1 MKKSLLLLGAIAG
14 IALTG
19 CKVKSTIKVNPDK
32 EKYVVGIAQYAPH
45 VALDAATEGFKEKLT
60 ELLTAE
66 GRQVEFR
73 EKNASGT
80 QSLCTTIVNDLVSYD
95 VDLIMANAT
104 PCVAAAYQATSVI
117 PILGTSVTEYGV
129 ALNIEFKDG
138 KSGTNVSGTSDLAP
152 LDQQV
157 EIMTQLNPSARKFGI
172 VYNASEPNS
181 KFQADEVAK
190 YLKQKNLESKEYVL
204 SDASTISSIC
214 GLAASEM
221 DVIYIPTDN
230 FCANNVNAI
239 NAEFAGRIPVFAG
252 EEGICKGCGF
262 ATLSIDYKE
271 LGKITGEMAFN
282 VLLGKQDIREYAVK
296 YDEHAK
302 KKYVKSRCEEFGI
315 TIPTDSGYE
324 ELVIE

>member
-1 MKKSLLLLGAIAG
+1 MKKSLLFVGAIAAL
-14 IALTG
+14 ALTSCG
-19 CKVKSTIKVNPDK
+19 NNKKIKVDPNK
-32 EKYVVGIAQYAPH
+32 EKYVVGIAQFAPH
-45 VALDAATEGFKEKLT
+45 VALDAATQGFKEKLT

-80 QSLCTTIVNDLVSYD
+80 QSLCTTIINDLVSYD

-152 LDQQV
+152 LDKQV
-157 EIMTQLNPSARKFGI
+157 DIMTELNPTAKKFGI

-181 KFQADEVAK
+181 KFQADEVSK
-190 YLKQKNLESKEYVL
+190 YLRQKNLEAKEYIL
-204 SDASTISSIC
+204 SDASSMESIC
-214 GLAASEM
+214 NLAASEM
-221 DVIYIPTDN
+221 DVIYVPTDN
-230 FCANNVNAI
+230 FCANNVNVLDA
-239 NAEFAGRIPVFAG
+239 AFTGRAPVFAG

-282 VLLGKQDIREYAVK
+282 VLLEKQDIKEYAIK
-296 YDEHAK
+296 YDEHAM
-302 KKYVKSRCEEFGI
+302 KKYVKSRCDAFGI